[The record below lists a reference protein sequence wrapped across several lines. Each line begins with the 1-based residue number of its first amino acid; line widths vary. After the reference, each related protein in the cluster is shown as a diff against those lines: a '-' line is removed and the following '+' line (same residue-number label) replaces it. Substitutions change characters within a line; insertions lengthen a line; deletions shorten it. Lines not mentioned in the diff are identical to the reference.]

1 MQPHRGEI
9 GQAEIW
15 SEKKRPKKGFGNGVQ
30 PQTFLDLGVR
40 EGSSLG
46 KEKNGGEKGRHVG
59 WETGGASPNISGF
72 GESKWSKGKS
82 RE

>member
-30 PQTFLDLGVR
+30 PQTFLDLGRV
-40 EGSSLG
+40 
-46 KEKNGGEKGRHVG
+46 NGVKVSRGNRND
-59 WETGGASPNISGF
+59 GGTSM
-72 GESKWSKGKS
+72 
-82 RE
+82 